1 MGEEKAGTPGAQ
13 KVGGPP
19 LRPPRA
25 LGPDGCEGSLR
36 ASTTRILHKHET
48 RGFAGWNL
56 GLAVS
61 SSSLPPTL
69 SHLLFFPT
77 LAGQQLLALKLQT
90 LAAER
95 DLRDQPSGFQNVAL
109 TDLEGLPEMNRCAAG
124 ASTLVSD
131 WPPCLHFC
139 GGRSSLAKKTRILS
153 FFFPLPHTL

>member
-48 RGFAGWNL
+48 RGLAGWNL
-56 GLAVS
+56 GLAIS
-61 SSSLPPTL
+61 LSSLPPLLPPPLL
-69 SHLLFFPT
+69 SHTHRAARQP
-77 LAGQQLLALKLQT
+77 LLALKLQT
-90 LAAER
+90 LAAGR

-109 TDLEGLPEMNRCAAG
+109 TDLEELPEMNRCVARAI
-124 ASTLVSD
+124 TLVSD
-131 WPPCLHFC
+131 WPPVCIFVGEGAPWLNKHEF
-139 GGRSSLAKKTRILS
+139 
-153 FFFPLPHTL
+153 

>member
-61 SSSLPPTL
+61 LSSLPPPL

-77 LAGQQLLALKLQT
+77 LVGQQLLALKLQT
-90 LAAER
+90 LAAGR

-131 WPPCLHFC
+131 WPPVCIFVGEGAPWL
-139 GGRSSLAKKTRILS
+139 KKHE
-153 FFFPLPHTL
+153 F